1 MKTVIE
7 RLAEL
12 NLKGG
17 RIIDTAKWGKRYLV
31 LNGEFAAD
39 GTSASDLKYFTL
51 SFDDGTYG
59 DFDGYAGAVIKDLD
73 IIKNGELY
81 SVKLSLNIGNF
92 AFDCKRVGITPKKY
106 RGMSR
111 RNMYDSWL
119 KYLESVTY
127 IENEKY
133 FEDEESHELDSFTL
147 NIKNYSH
154 RNDKREFARLAVCE
168 LTGDGRKYQ
177 YRSTSY
183 SNPHTF
189 FDIIRHSNGHRYFPF
204 HIDLYG
210 ISYLDV
216 DSGEVYHY
224 IPEGYEHD
232 ADYDFGESFIITDI
246 HYDPRTNLIA
256 YGGCYWAG
264 PCEVMVGDFSD
275 PLNFDPYLISTTKFI
290 DPEYDECWEIDFVR
304 FEENGI
310 VVRNDDK
317 TEFLIEFDKIRQR
330 LKGE

>member
-1 MKTVIE
+1 MKTAIE
-7 RLAEL
+7 RLADL
-12 NLKGG
+12 NFKGS
-17 RIIDTAKWGKRYLV
+17 RITDTAKWGERSLV
-31 LNGEFAAD
+31 LNGEFAVGSTA
-39 GTSASDLKYFTL
+39 ASDIKYFTI
-51 SFDDGTYG
+51 SFNDGNFG
-59 DFDGYAGAVIKDLD
+59 DFDGYAGAEIDGLNIVKKD
-73 IIKNGELY
+73 ELFD
-81 SVKLSLNIGNF
+81 VKLSLNIGAF
-92 AFDCKRVGITPKKY
+92 AFDCKRVDITPMKY

-111 RNMYDSWL
+111 RNMYEAWFKNL
-119 KYLESVTY
+119 VSVAY

-133 FEDEESHELDSFTL
+133 FEDEETHELDGFTL

-154 RNDKREFARLAVCE
+154 LEDSREYARLAVCE
-168 LTGDGRKYQ
+168 LTGEGLQYQ

-232 ADYDFGESFIITDI
+232 ADRDFGESFIITDI

-264 PCEVMVGDFSD
+264 PSDVMVGDFSE
-275 PLNFDPYLISTTKFI
+275 PLNFEPYLVSTTRFI
-290 DPEYDECWEIDFVR
+290 DPEHDECWDINFSR
-304 FEENGI
+304 FEEKGI
-310 VVRNDDK
+310 VVHDKYK
-317 TEFLIEFDKIRQR
+317 TEFFIEFDKIRQR
-330 LKGE
+330 MKE